1 MAVQTLERGI
11 MARRQNAPAPKPVM
25 ASEARAQLES
35 SVIAATLSG
44 MNRDAHL
51 LGDVLDICPAG
62 CFVTPEAAPLAVALD
77 LLRQSGQRPNLTAL
91 ATQMQSR
98 WAKDPELWPAPD
110 MARMAELSTSAW
122 GLKGHAESLAR
133 KLADEHR
140 RAELHAGLLEIAAE
154 ASVYG
159 VDSEYIA
166 DRARKLVEASGGIQ
180 EAVTM
185 SNLMGRIR
193 AKLDNPQ
200 SLRKIQTPWKS
211 LNSVLRGGFMPG
223 ELIVLAARPGLGK
236 TALAANVALG
246 AAWRG
251 MGVLFVSCEM
261 SDESLGHRLI
271 SRVGRIDG
279 RFFREGM
286 GVTPQIRGA
295 IDTAIGQLEA
305 LPLSIVEKSTV
316 PMCPREVRRLA
327 RGIKDLG
334 LIVVDYLQ
342 LLHPDEK
349 STSREREVAEMS
361 RSFKQMALD
370 LQVPVLLLSQLNRS
384 SEEGKREPRVSDLR
398 ESGAIE
404 QDADIILLLHTRD
417 LDRANARPD
426 VKCIVGK
433 SRSTG
438 TGASFLRFE
447 KAFSEFTEGEAW
459 AGRPAVQENDL

>member
-236 TALAANVALG
+236 TALAANVALS
-246 AAWRG
+246 AAWR
-251 MGVLFVSCEM
+251 
-261 SDESLGHRLI
+261 
-271 SRVGRIDG
+271 
-279 RFFREGM
+279 
-286 GVTPQIRGA
+286 
-295 IDTAIGQLEA
+295 
-305 LPLSIVEKSTV
+305 
-316 PMCPREVRRLA
+316 
-327 RGIKDLG
+327 
-334 LIVVDYLQ
+334 
-342 LLHPDEK
+342 
-349 STSREREVAEMS
+349 
-361 RSFKQMALD
+361 
-370 LQVPVLLLSQLNRS
+370 
-384 SEEGKREPRVSDLR
+384 
-398 ESGAIE
+398 
-404 QDADIILLLHTRD
+404 
-417 LDRANARPD
+417 
-426 VKCIVGK
+426 
-433 SRSTG
+433 
-438 TGASFLRFE
+438 
-447 KAFSEFTEGEAW
+447 
-459 AGRPAVQENDL
+459 

>member
-44 MNRDAHL
+44 MNRDAYL

-98 WAKDPELWPAPD
+98 WAKDPERWPAPD

-200 SLRKIQTPWKS
+200 SLRKVQTPWKS

-223 ELIVLAARPGLGK
+223 ELIDRP
-236 TALAANVALG
+236 
-246 AAWRG
+246 
-251 MGVLFVSCEM
+251 C
-261 SDESLGHRLI
+261 
-271 SRVGRIDG
+271 
-279 RFFREGM
+279 
-286 GVTPQIRGA
+286 
-295 IDTAIGQLEA
+295 
-305 LPLSIVEKSTV
+305 
-316 PMCPREVRRLA
+316 
-327 RGIKDLG
+327 
-334 LIVVDYLQ
+334 
-342 LLHPDEK
+342 
-349 STSREREVAEMS
+349 
-361 RSFKQMALD
+361 
-370 LQVPVLLLSQLNRS
+370 RS
-384 SEEGKREPRVSDLR
+384 SRPWKDGLSRKCGVGCRMARNGCALC
-398 ESGAIE
+398 
-404 QDADIILLLHTRD
+404 LMRD
-417 LDRANARPD
+417 ERRKPWASPHLPCRAYR
-426 VKCIVGK
+426 
-433 SRSTG
+433 
-438 TGASFLRFE
+438 
-447 KAFSEFTEGEAW
+447 W
-459 AGRPAVQENDL
+459 AVFP

>member
-98 WAKDPELWPAPD
+98 WAKDPERWPAPD

-185 SNLMGRIR
+185 SNLMERIR

-200 SLRKIQTPWKS
+200 SLRKVQQRFAWGIHA
-211 LNSVLRGGFMPG
+211 GG
-223 ELIVLAARPGLGK
+223 IDRP
-236 TALAANVALG
+236 
-246 AAWRG
+246 
-251 MGVLFVSCEM
+251 C
-261 SDESLGHRLI
+261 
-271 SRVGRIDG
+271 
-279 RFFREGM
+279 
-286 GVTPQIRGA
+286 
-295 IDTAIGQLEA
+295 
-305 LPLSIVEKSTV
+305 
-316 PMCPREVRRLA
+316 
-327 RGIKDLG
+327 
-334 LIVVDYLQ
+334 
-342 LLHPDEK
+342 
-349 STSREREVAEMS
+349 
-361 RSFKQMALD
+361 
-370 LQVPVLLLSQLNRS
+370 RS
-384 SEEGKREPRVSDLR
+384 SRTWKDGFSRKCGVGCRMARNGCALCLMRDERRKPWASSHLPR
-398 ESGAIE
+398 
-404 QDADIILLLHTRD
+404 
-417 LDRANARPD
+417 RAYRRTVFP
-426 VKCIVGK
+426 
-433 SRSTG
+433 
-438 TGASFLRFE
+438 
-447 KAFSEFTEGEAW
+447 
-459 AGRPAVQENDL
+459 

>member
-44 MNRDAHL
+44 MNRDAYL

-200 SLRKIQTPWKS
+200 SLRKVQTPWKS

-295 IDTAIGQLEA
+295 IDAAIGQLEA

-334 LIVVDYLQ
+334 LIVAVSYTHLT
-342 LLHPDEK
+342 LP
-349 STSREREVAEMS
+349 T
-361 RSFKQMALD
+361 
-370 LQVPVLLLSQLNRS
+370 NRL
-384 SEEGKREPRVSDLR
+384 V
-398 ESGAIE
+398 
-404 QDADIILLLHTRD
+404 
-417 LDRANARPD
+417 
-426 VKCIVGK
+426 
-433 SRSTG
+433 
-438 TGASFLRFE
+438 
-447 KAFSEFTEGEAW
+447 
-459 AGRPAVQENDL
+459 